1 MNGLLG
7 IPLHARGSARARYG
21 HAMWLWGDS
30 RISLAQLEAYRVAS
44 VDDHRPPSEVLTDR
58 HLPVP
63 PDEAPAPGALLA
75 GLLDEADR
83 YLSTLSGPGVAEVR
97 AGLARVGGATASSG
111 SPSSS
116 PLAQLVVDRHLAQ
129 ALAALADDA
138 HLSLAS
144 AIAAAAPHLSWI
156 SYDSYPRD
164 RIGAAFADGHA
175 FCSLVGEGAPFPAHE
190 FDFGLFLIAPHVLYR
205 DHSHPAP
212 ELYAPLTGPHGW
224 RFGPDRPLV
233 CRPAHIPVWNPPQR
247 PHLTKVGPLPF
258 LCLFAWT
265 ANVNQ
270 PATVLPAADWA
281 KLEALRLE

>member
-21 HAMWLWGDS
+21 HAMRLWGDG

-44 VDDHRPPSEVLTDR
+44 VDDCRPPSEVLSDR

-63 PDEAPAPGALLA
+63 PDLAPEREALLA

-83 YLSTLSGPGVAEVR
+83 YLSALPGPGIAEVR
-97 AGLARVGGATASSG
+97 AGLARVGGVTPLPG
-111 SPSSS
+111 SPASA
-116 PLAQLVVDRHLAQ
+116 PLAQSVVDLHLAQ
-129 ALAALADDA
+129 ALAALAGDG

-144 AIAAAAPHLSWI
+144 AIAAAAPHLTWT

-175 FCSLVGEGAPFPAHE
+175 FCSLVGEGAPFPAQE

-205 DHSHPAP
+205 DHAHPAP

-233 CRPAHIPVWNPPQR
+233 VWPAHVPVWNPPQR
-247 PHLTKVGPLPF
+247 PHLTKVGPLPL

-265 ANVNQ
+265 ADVNE
-270 PATVLPAADWA
+270 PAMVLPAADWA
-281 KLEALRLE
+281 KLEALRLG

>member
-7 IPLHARGSARARYG
+7 VPLHARGSARARYG
-21 HAMWLWGDS
+21 HAMRLWGDS

-58 HLPVP
+58 RLPIP
-63 PDEAPAPGALLA
+63 PDTAPEPAALLA

-83 YLSTLSGPGVAEVR
+83 YLSGLTGPGIAEVR
-97 AGLARVGGATASSG
+97 AGLVGARGATMTPG
-111 SPSSS
+111 PSTSA
-116 PLAQLVVDRHLAQ
+116 PTARAVVDLHLAQ
-129 ALAALADDA
+129 ALAALADDG

-144 AIAAAAPHLSWI
+144 AIAAAVPHLGWV

-164 RIGAAFADGHA
+164 GIGAAFADGHA
-175 FCSLVGEGAPFPAHE
+175 FCSLVGEGAPFPARE

-205 DHSHPAP
+205 DHAHPAP

-233 CRPAHIPVWNPPQR
+233 VRPAHLPVWNPPLR
-247 PHLTKVGPLPF
+247 PHLTKVGPVPF

-265 ANVNQ
+265 ADVNE
-270 PATVLPAADWA
+270 PAMVLPADDWA
-281 KLEALRLE
+281 KLEALKLG